1 MTPPNER
8 IKALDNKLEVLNQ
21 RKSRMHGYLI
31 ENLENENIKNE
42 IDAIQLSI
50 SETEQELKD
59 EYDSNVSTII

>member
-1 MTPPNER
+1 MAPPNER

-31 ENLENENIKNE
+31 ENPQNENIKNE

-50 SETEQELKD
+50 SETEQDLKD